1 MAPIIDATAQA
12 SANSRDGVPNV
23 KSPSIWVVTIL
34 LSAWSAAFIWNSSFV
49 VDGERY
55 FCLFDD
61 AMISMTYARNLVEG
75 FGLNWA
81 RWGPPVEGYSNPLWT
96 LLMVPVNLTPF
107 ALPMRSLLVQGAGL
121 LCLIGNLWVVDRV
134 TTSCFTTGTG
144 RLHQPAVIL
153 TALYYPLAYWT
164 LMGMETGLQALLTTV
179 AVYLSLEV
187 GYSDDRR
194 RTALCLVL
202 ALLLLLRPDTA
213 PLSLACLV
221 TAVDFRAPWRRE
233 LARWRFGL
241 TLLTALLAAYQ
252 VFRLAYFG
260 DWLPNTYYLKLTGTP
275 LDVRVV
281 RGALVFWDFLRPILL
296 PAGVVLVGA
305 GLLARRSPRFR
316 LPLAAVLIQ
325 CVYSVFVGGDAWET
339 SVVGANRFIA
349 PVMPLLFVL
358 LTGVLNE
365 LIDLWP
371 ALSRRAGL
379 RVAGTAAVVLVA
391 ACCFD
396 RLWFAPKAVEM
407 RRAVFLADLPWN
419 VSEHRTNVRDVRI
432 LQTAV
437 EDDAVVASVWA
448 GIPSYFS
455 GFRMID
461 VLGYND
467 RQIARMPAVLKLT
480 PATASAFIPGHSK
493 WDWEYVLAKRPD
505 AILRGWALNREQR
518 QKMFGERGYVPLIRN
533 IWVRTDSERVH
544 VRRSP

>member
-1 MAPIIDATAQA
+1 MK
-12 SANSRDGVPNV
+12 NV
-23 KSPSIWVVTIL
+23 SMWVVTIL
-34 LSAWSAAFIWNSSFV
+34 LSAWSAAFIWSSSFV

-96 LLMVPVNLTPF
+96 LLMVPVNLTPL
-107 ALPMRSLLVQGAGL
+107 ALPMRSLLMQGAGL
-121 LCLIGNLWVVDRV
+121 LCLLGNLWLVDRI
-134 TTSCFTTGTG
+134 TTRCFSAGAG

-164 LMGMETGLQALLTTV
+164 LMGMETGLQALLITGG
-179 AVYLSLEV
+179 VYLSLEI
-187 GYSDDRR
+187 GHADSRR
-194 RTALCLVL
+194 RTGLCLVL

-241 TLLTALLAAYQ
+241 ALLAFLPAAYE

-275 LDVRVV
+275 LDVRVA

-305 GLLARRSPRFR
+305 SLLARRRPRFR

-325 CVYSVFVGGDAWET
+325 FAYSVFVGGDAWET
-339 SVVGANRFIA
+339 AVVGANRFIA

-358 LTGVLNE
+358 LAGVLNE
-365 LIDLWP
+365 LIDRWP
-371 ALSRRAGL
+371 TLSRRAGL
-379 RVAGTAAVVLVA
+379 RVVCTVAVVLVA
-391 ACCFD
+391 ACWFN
-396 RLWFAPKAVEM
+396 RLWLSPKALDM
-407 RRAVFLADLPWN
+407 RRAVFLTALPWN
-419 VSEHRTNVRDVRI
+419 VSEHRSSVRDVRI
-432 LQTAV
+432 LQAV
-437 EDDAVVASVWA
+437 VSDDALVTSVWA

-455 GFRMID
+455 SFRMID

-480 PATASAFIPGHSK
+480 PATASAYIPGHNK

-505 AILRGWALNREQR
+505 AILRGWALNRAQR
-518 QKMFGERGYVPLIRN
+518 QRLFGERGYVSLTRN
-533 IWVRTDSERVH
+533 IWVRTDSERVNVH
-544 VRRSP
+544 RSPFPLRR